1 MSDPLDLRG
10 QLIRDMRYAA
20 TPHAIHEAT
29 ELIPIDLAVAVVEG
43 HINYLMR
50 ELQSS
55 QRARGVGSVE

>member
-1 MSDPLDLRG
+1 
-10 QLIRDMRYAA
+10 MRYAA